1 MTALHWWFIG
11 FSWAATLAVFGAL
24 SLFALVRHRNA
35 RRQLAHLESRTPK
48 PRRPESRT
56 QDGSNGEPQGGN
68 A

>member
-11 FSWAATLAVFGAL
+11 LSWAATLAVFGAL

-35 RRQLAHLESRTPK
+35 RRQLAQLESRTPK
-48 PRRPESRT
+48 SRTPASRT